1 MRINKFFRFINRA
14 NSLLFFAL
22 TIAICFLLAIA
33 FYADN
38 EKDQIKKPVPV
49 KRVVKKKSA
58 AIPTSVT
65 FHSSKVDGDISI
77 VYVRTRKQGKSSE
90 GIVFYNH
97 TKESFINPF
106 ADGEKELISYRLIP
120 QLGNTARYVGKSEQ
134 AQVDDPQYVAA
145 IVEEERE
152 AGHMG
157 SGQNLYVMTVDGSR
171 MELVAADVIE
181 IIDSFAKEDE
191 LRILF
196 KDGDGL
202 NLAILGADLKKQEI
216 VGISGTP

>member
-1 MRINKFFRFINRA
+1 
-14 NSLLFFAL
+14 
-22 TIAICFLLAIA
+22 
-33 FYADN
+33 
-38 EKDQIKKPVPV
+38 
-49 KRVVKKKSA
+49 
-58 AIPTSVT
+58 
-65 FHSSKVDGDISI
+65 
-77 VYVRTRKQGKSSE
+77 
-90 GIVFYNH
+90 
-97 TKESFINPF
+97 
-106 ADGEKELISYRLIP
+106 
-120 QLGNTARYVGKSEQ
+120 
-134 AQVDDPQYVAA
+134 
-145 IVEEERE
+145 
-152 AGHMG
+152 MG